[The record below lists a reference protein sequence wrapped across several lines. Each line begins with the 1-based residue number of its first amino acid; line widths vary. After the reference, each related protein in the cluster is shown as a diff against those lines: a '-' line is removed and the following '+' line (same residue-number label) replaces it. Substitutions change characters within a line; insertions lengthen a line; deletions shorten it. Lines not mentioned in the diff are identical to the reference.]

1 MRWRVIVT
9 RLLPGLLLVWNMSFA
24 NNNTI
29 PTQQAIKVEVV
40 GSPGKYRLLRGGQ
53 PYDVKGAGL
62 DHVDLHSLV
71 EHGGNSIRT
80 WAVDDGAEPAQ
91 QILDKAHALGLT
103 VSLCLEFAR
112 ERQGFDYDD
121 PAAVARQAAE
131 TKARVLKYKD
141 HPALLTWI
149 IGNELNFAFENPRV
163 YEAVNA
169 ISKMIQE
176 VDPNHP
182 TTTTITSFD
191 KKALA
196 AIETYAPDLDFIS
209 FQLYGDLINLPR
221 YIAEANFD
229 KPYFVTEW
237 GAVGHWEVQKTDW
250 GAPIEQ
256 TSSEKADNYAKSY
269 RQVLLPFSEQA
280 LGNYVFLWGQKQ
292 EKTPT
297 WYGMYLD
304 SGEETEAIDV
314 MHNIWTGQWPDNRTP
329 RVSSLTLDNKTAFDN
344 ISLSRGKPYVAK
356 LKVLDWDN
364 DPLSYKWEVRP
375 ESSAQKIGGD
385 YEEVP
390 PIIEGLIA
398 DPAAPTITLNAPE
411 AGGAYRL
418 FVYAYDGQNHAA
430 HANIPFFVE

>member
-1 MRWRVIVT
+1 MRWCAIVT
-9 RLLPGLLLVWNMSFA
+9 RLLTGLFLAINMSFA
-24 NNNTI
+24 DNNTI
-29 PTQQAIKVEVV
+29 AAQQAIKVEIV
-40 GSPGKYRLLRGGQ
+40 GKIGKYQLLRGGK
-53 PYDVKGAGL
+53 PYVVKGAGI
-62 DHVDLHSLV
+62 DHVDLQSLV

-80 WAVDDGAEPAQ
+80 WSVDDGAEPAQ
-91 QILDKAHALGLT
+91 QLLDRAQALGIT

-112 ERQGFDYDD
+112 ERQGFDYND
-121 PAAVARQAAE
+121 PVAVARQAAE
-131 TKARVLKYKD
+131 TKARVLKYRD

-149 IGNELNFAFENPRV
+149 IGNELNFDFENPGV
-163 YEAVNA
+163 YKAVND
-169 ISKMIQE
+169 ISKMIHE

-182 TTTTITSFD
+182 TTTTIASFD

-196 AIETYAPDLDFIS
+196 AIDAYAPDLDFIS

-221 YIAEANFD
+221 YIEEANFN

-237 GAVGHWEVQKTDW
+237 GAVGHWEVRKTRW
-250 GAPIEQ
+250 GAPVEQ

-269 RQVLLPFSEQA
+269 RQVLQPFTEQA

-314 MHNIWTGQWPDNRTP
+314 MHNIWTGKWPDNRTP

-344 ISLSRGKPYVAK
+344 VTLSHGKPYVAK
-356 LKVLDWDN
+356 LKVMDWEN
-364 DPLSYKWEVRP
+364 DPVSYKWEVRP

-385 YEEVP
+385 HEKVP
-390 PIIEGLIA
+390 DVVEGLIE
-398 DPAAPTITLNAPE
+398 DPTAPAITLNAPE
-411 AGGAYRL
+411 GGGAYRL
-418 FVYAYDGQNHAA
+418 FVYVYDGHNHAA

>member
-1 MRWRVIVT
+1 MKWRTIVT
-9 RLLPGLLLVWNMSFA
+9 RLLPGILLLGHVAIAEGNEGPAM
-24 NNNTI
+24 
-29 PTQQAIKVEVV
+29 QAIKVEIS
-40 GSPGKYRLLRGGQ
+40 GRSGKYQLLRDGK
-53 PYDVKGAGL
+53 PYVVKGAGIV
-62 DHVDLHSLV
+62 HVDLQSLV
-71 EHGGNSIRT
+71 EHGGNSVRT

-91 QILDKAHALGLT
+91 QLLDRAQALGLT

-112 ERQGFDYDD
+112 ERHGFDYDD
-121 PAAVARQAAE
+121 PVAVARQAAE
-131 TKARVLKYKD
+131 TRARVLKYKD

-149 IGNELNFAFENPRV
+149 IGNELNFDFKNPRV
-163 YEAVNA
+163 YEAVND
-169 ISKMIQE
+169 ISKMIHE

-209 FQLYGDLINLPR
+209 FQLYGDLVNLPR
-221 YIAEANFD
+221 YIEEANFD

-237 GAVGHWEVQKTDW
+237 GAVGHWEVRKTRW
-250 GAPIEQ
+250 GAPVEQ

-269 RQVLLPFSEQA
+269 RQVLLPFTEQA

-314 MHNIWTGQWPDNRTP
+314 MHNIWTGKWPDNRTP

-344 ISLSRGKPYVAK
+344 VSLSLGKPYVAK
-356 LKVLDWDN
+356 LKVMDWDN
-364 DPLSYKWEVRP
+364 DPVSYKWEVRA
-375 ESSAQKIGGD
+375 ESSEEKIGGD
-385 YEEVP
+385 HEEVP
-390 PIIEGLIA
+390 HVIEGLIE
-398 DPAAPTITLNAPE
+398 DPTAPAITLKAPDVV
-411 AGGAYRL
+411 GAYRL
-418 FVYAYDGQNHAA
+418 FVYVYDGQNHAA